1 MHAVAEL
8 ATLDLPQPAA
18 ATRALPASFVVLGI
32 CNPLLGDDGAGVQVV
47 RQLRAAR
54 RPIPRVRLLDG
65 GIPSVSLL
73 ETVENTPALIVV
85 NTAHLQEPPG
95 TVRVLQQGEMDEFL
109 RDRTRSGVH
118 ELSLAE
124 LLDRARLTGR
134 LPAWRAFVGIQP
146 EHVAA
151 GTELSPAV
159 SAGLKTACIHVRALI
174 ARWSI

>member
-1 MHAVAEL
+1 MHAIAEL

-32 CNPLLGDDGAGVQVV
+32 GNTLLGDDGAGVQVI
-47 RQLRAAR
+47 RQLQAAR
-54 RPIPRVRLLDG
+54 RPLQRVRLLDG
-65 GIPSVSLL
+65 GTLSFSLL

-85 NTAHLQEPPG
+85 DAARLQEPPG
-95 TVRVLQQGEMDEFL
+95 TVRVLQQDAMDEFL
-109 RDRTRSGVH
+109 RGRTRSSVH

-124 LLDRARLTGR
+124 LLDMARLTGR
-134 LPAWRAFVGIQP
+134 LPARRAFVGIQP
-146 EHVAA
+146 ELIAA